1 MLSVTLQTWIEEREE
16 LRKEVSSAHVGLNMT
31 EIKSERDRG
40 EPGKEA
46 SSTHVGLNVI
56 AIKTE
61 KTVAGTWSQSVG
73 KIKSASKESSRR
85 K

>member
-1 MLSVTLQTWIEEREE
+1 MDRRERRAQEGSE
-16 LRKEVSSAHVGLNMT
+16 QCGLNMT
-31 EIKSERDRG
+31 EIESERDRG
-40 EPGKEA
+40 EPGNEA